1 MRNMKERSS
10 SPGTP
15 GSGEYAS
22 PKPAKLKMTV
32 QYATST
38 RAPLPPRALLRKWV
52 KAALAHDAE
61 IALRIVDEEEGRRLN
76 RDFRN
81 KDYATN
87 VLTFVYDDAHADPDV
102 SSGVSRDT
110 HPMAG
115 DIVLCAPV
123 VENEA
128 GQQQKELIAHY
139 AHLTVH
145 GVLHLQG
152 YDHQEEAEAEK
163 MEEMETRILAR
174 LGYEDPYAGYSR
186 AGSRSSRTGS
196 RSASTADSCE

>member
-1 MRNMKERSS
+1 MKERSNS
-10 SPGTP
+10 TGTP
-15 GSGEYAS
+15 DSIVHPK

-38 RAPLPPRALLRKWV
+38 REPLPPRALLRKWV

-87 VLTFVYDDAHADPDV
+87 VLTFVYRDGQIDPEVPLGEKQDAYPL
-102 SSGVSRDT
+102 T
-110 HPMAG
+110 G

-128 GQQQKELIAHY
+128 GQQQKDLMAHY

-152 YDHQEEAEAEK
+152 YDHQEDEDAK
-163 MEEMETRILAR
+163 NMEETETRILAW
-174 LGYEDPYAGYSR
+174 LGYEDPYAGYQ
-186 AGSRSSRTGS
+186 
-196 RSASTADSCE
+196 SAEAVDCG